1 MYSEIIAY
9 FQEFNFVSVVARLLL
24 AMICGGV
31 IGYDRGKKRR
41 PAGLRTYMLVCMGAA
56 LTIIIGQYQ
65 NEMFQTIWANSTND
79 FGLHTDVSRY
89 GAQVINGIGFLGAG
103 TILVTANQQVK
114 GMTTAAGLWASAC
127 MGIAVGAGFFEVA
140 ILGCLL
146 IWIVVREFSKLEKFI
161 TDRTRYI
168 NIYVEI
174 ENVDDIG
181 LVIEEIKSYG
191 VKIYDFEVQKKGTDG
206 NIFPS
211 AIFTLLL
218 PNRQHHA
225 RITSKIA
232 AIPVIRFIQ
241 EI

>member
-1 MYSEIIAY
+1 MLTDILEYL
-9 FQEFNFVSVVARLLL
+9 QEFNIVSVFLRLLL
-24 AMICGGV
+24 AMICGGI

-56 LTIIIGQYQ
+56 LTIVIGQYQ
-65 NEMFQTIWANSTND
+65 NEMFRTVWANVSNE

-103 TILVTANQQVK
+103 TILVTSNQQVK

-127 MGIAVGAGFFEVA
+127 MGIAVGAGYFEVA
-140 ILGCLL
+140 ILGCLF
-146 IWIVVREFSKLEKFI
+146 IWIVVREFSKLEKLI
-161 TDRTRYI
+161 TDRTRYL
-168 NIYVEI
+168 NVYVEI
-174 ENVDDIG
+174 DNVDDIG
-181 LVIEEIKSYG
+181 VVIEEIKSYG

-211 AIFTLLL
+211 AIFVLLL

-232 AIPVIRFIQ
+232 TIPAIRFIQ

>member
-1 MYSEIIAY
+1 MYAEIISY
-9 FQEFNFVSVVARLLL
+9 LQDFNFVSVVARLLL

-65 NEMFQTIWANSTND
+65 NEMFQTIWANSSND

-161 TDRTRYI
+161 TDRTRYM

-181 LVIEEIKSYG
+181 MVIEEIKSYG

-211 AIFTLLL
+211 AVFTLLL

-232 AIPVIRFIQ
+232 AIHVIRFIQ